1 MLYVNGDGHASAA
14 EAVNSHVFAH
24 NDPSLFYMGR
34 APHPEN
40 LAVSWGKLLS
50 VTLRSAFRCDA
61 EGASTNARIIQTTQE
76 WLADA
81 GRGHPDLLVIIQ
93 WPPVD
98 SVPTLQQAHDDI
110 WKFHQELQERS
121 IRHIFFNT
129 SMDFGSVT
137 KKKDWG
143 INYIGPYDSNSTYNA
158 IMQAKNIDT
167 VMPNSDYFGQD
178 GHSVFFRFVLDY
190 IIKHKFI

>member
-1 MLYVNGDGHASAA
+1 
-14 EAVNSHVFAH
+14 
-24 NDPSLFYMGR
+24 
-34 APHPEN
+34 
-40 LAVSWGKLLS
+40 
-50 VTLRSAFRCDA
+50 
-61 EGASTNARIIQTTQE
+61 
-76 WLADA
+76 
-81 GRGHPDLLVIIQ
+81 
-93 WPPVD
+93 
-98 SVPTLQQAHDDI
+98 
-110 WKFHQELQERS
+110 
-121 IRHIFFNT
+121 
-129 SMDFGSVT
+129 MDFGSVT